1 MVTFEINFNKANLLQ
16 TEKNKTQK
24 QDKNQ
29 VLRVNKLQK

>member
-24 QDKNQ
+24 QGFKS
-29 VLRVNKLQK
+29 K